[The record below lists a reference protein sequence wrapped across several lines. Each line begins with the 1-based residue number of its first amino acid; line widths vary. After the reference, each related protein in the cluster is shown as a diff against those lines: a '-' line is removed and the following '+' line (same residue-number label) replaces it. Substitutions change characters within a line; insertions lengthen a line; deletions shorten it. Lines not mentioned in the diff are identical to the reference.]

1 MTLATTASSSPALL
15 ESTVEKAWQ
24 LLESLTDPEIPV
36 VTLRELGILRDVRTA
51 VAMDGTEQLEVVI
64 TPTYSGCPAMGQIED
79 DVHNLLQSHGLKG
92 KVKTQLAP
100 AWTTDWITPRPKKN
114 CALTVLR
121 RRTAVLIMI
130 AKPRVAKQTDLAPP
144 ASFNSL
150 PAAQATLAVMNCLL
164 CPARNAIQTTPPKHH
179 TLALPPAKRFTAAS
193 IAWSPLTISNLID
206 ATAHFKHDQQHIKLK
221 NFAP

>member
-79 DVHNLLQSHGLKG
+79 DVRNLLNANGLQG
-92 KVKTQLAP
+92 RVVTQLAP
-100 AWTTDWITPRPKKN
+100 AWTTDWITQ
-114 CALTVLR
+114 
-121 RRTAVLIMI
+121 
-130 AKPRVAKQTDLAPP
+130 VAKDKLRAYGIAPP
-144 ASFNSL
+144 HSGADDDCLTQGNTSIVQFAARSASNPGRHEL
-150 PAAQATLAVMNCLL
+150 MAVPCPQCGSENTTETSHFGSTACKALYRCLD
-164 CPARNAIQTTPPKHH
+164 CMEP
-179 TLALPPAKRFTAAS
+179 F
-193 IAWSPLTISNLID
+193 D
-206 ATAHFKHDQQHIKLK
+206 YFK
-221 NFAP
+221 PY